1 MTVAPS
7 SGATLHALFERQARQ
22 APGAVAVVSG
32 DTRTSYAALDA
43 AADRVAARLLR
54 EGVRPGEM
62 VGVCLERGA
71 ALVAALVGVLKAGAA
86 CVPLDRMHPPAR
98 LQRMCAEAGVRRV
111 VSDRALPFADE
122 AGVRR
127 VEPVDP
133 GDDGPGGGDAD
144 DGHAPADRGG
154 DGRAGPDGAAYV
166 LYTSGS
172 TGQPKGV
179 VLSHFNVVRLFEA
192 TRAWFGFSARDV
204 WTLFHS
210 VGFDFAVW
218 EMWGPLLHG
227 GRLVVVDEATTR
239 HANRFL
245 RLLEAEAVSVL
256 NLTPSYFRLLSSARA
271 LLTARLALRVVV
283 FGGEALRF
291 AELGP
296 WIAARGDEAPQLV
309 NMYGITETTV
319 HTTYRRIRAADV
331 GVGRSLIGV
340 PLPDVTL
347 HLLDDALAPVA
358 DGETGEIHVG
368 GDGVSRGYLG
378 RPDLT
383 AERFLPDPFAPGR
396 LMYRSG
402 DLARRL
408 GDGEI
413 EFLGRRDQQVKIAG
427 FRVEPAAVEAEI
439 RSLAGV
445 ADVAVVAREDL
456 GRTRLFAYVV
466 LDGTDV
472 EGVRGQLAARL
483 APHMLPSGYVVLAAL
498 PLTVNGKLDRAALPP
513 PGRKG

>member
-1 MTVAPS
+1 MTVAAA
-7 SGATLHALFERQARQ
+7 SGATLHALFERQVLR
-22 APGAVAVVSG
+22 APDAVAVVSG
-32 DTRTSYAALDA
+32 GTRTSYAALDA
-43 AADRVAARLLR
+43 AADRVAGRLRR
-54 EGVRPGEM
+54 EGVRPGEG
-62 VGVCLERGA
+62 VGVCVERGA
-71 ALVAALVGVLKAGAA
+71 ALVAALIGVLKAGAA

-98 LQRMCAEAGVRRV
+98 LQRMCAEAGVRCV
-111 VSDRALPFADE
+111 VSDRDVPFGDE

-127 VEPVDP
+127 VEAAEP
-133 GDDGPGGGDAD
+133 GEDDGGA
-144 DGHAPADRGG
+144 APDRGE
-154 DGRAGPDGAAYV
+154 AGGAGAAAYV

-192 TRAWFGFSARDV
+192 TRGWFGFSERDV

-358 DGETGEIHVG
+358 DGEIGEIHVG
-368 GDGVSRGYLG
+368 GDGVSCGYLG

-408 GDGEI
+408 GDGEV
-413 EFLGRRDQQVKIAG
+413 EFLGRRDSQVKIAG
-427 FRVEPAAVEAEI
+427 FRVEPGAVEAEI

-466 LDGTDV
+466 LDGADV
-472 EGVRGQLAARL
+472 DAVRGQLAARL
-483 APHMLPSGYVVLAAL
+483 APHMLPSAYVALAAL

-513 PGRKG
+513 PGGRQG